1 MQTYL
6 VEHYRPGHGVEQL
19 RDAAELVQAAALAL
33 QTEGRA
39 VQHLRT
45 TIVPGDEAFLSV
57 FEADSESAVR
67 DTYTRAGVLFERISP
82 AVSAGELGSEER

>member
-1 MQTYL
+1 METYL

-45 TIVPGDEAFLSV
+45 TIVPGDEAFLSL
-57 FEADSESAVR
+57 FEAGSEAAVR
-67 DTYTRAGVLFERISP
+67 EAYARAGVAFERISVAIP
-82 AVSAGELGSEER
+82 EEMP